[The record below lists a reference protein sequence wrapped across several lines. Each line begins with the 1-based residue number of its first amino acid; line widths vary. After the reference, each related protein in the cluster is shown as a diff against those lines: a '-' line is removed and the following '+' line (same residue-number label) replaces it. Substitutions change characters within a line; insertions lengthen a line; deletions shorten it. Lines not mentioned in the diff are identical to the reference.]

1 MRVGFIGLGNVG
13 AKLAGSLLR
22 NGHDLRVRDADRG
35 AAEPLLAEG
44 ARWAE
49 SGQSLAE
56 GSDVVITCLP
66 SPKVSAQVL
75 EAADGVL
82 EGLSEGKVWLEMSTT
97 EAEEVQ
103 RLGSLVE
110 ARGAIPLDSPVSGGC
125 HRATTG
131 NIAIFA
137 GGERSAFEKVLPLL
151 TTMGRKVVHTGPLG
165 SASVLKVITNYL
177 AGVQLISTGE
187 AFMVAKKAG
196 IDLAV
201 AYDAIRVSSG
211 NSFVHETEGQLI
223 LNGSYNVNFTMD
235 HEVKDLTLFD
245 DLGKKLGVAL
255 ELSPLCVE
263 IMRDGLKRYGP
274 RVWSSMVVKRLEDDC
289 GEDLR
294 APGFPEYLVDH
305 EPEEPGGEVV
315 VENRRTFRE
324 HSANNAAQEERIA
337 P

>member
-1 MRVGFIGLGNVG
+1 MKVGFIGLGNVG

-22 NGHDLRVRDADRG
+22 NGFDLTARDVDKDAATGLLSDGAKWADSG
-35 AAEPLLAEG
+35 KELAE
-44 ARWAE
+44 
-49 SGQSLAE
+49 SC
-56 GSDVVITCLP
+56 DIVITCLP
-66 SPKVSAQVL
+66 SPTVSAEVL
-75 EAADGVL
+75 EQPGGVL
-82 EGLSEGKVWLEMSTT
+82 EGLSDGKVWLEMSTT
-97 EAEEVQ
+97 EADDVR
-103 RLGSLVE
+103 RLGALVE
-110 ARGAIPLDSPVSGGC
+110 AKGTIPLDTPVSGGC

-137 GGERSAFEKVLPLL
+137 GGDRAGFERVLPLL
-151 TTMGRKVVHTGPLG
+151 TTMGRKVVHTGGLG
-165 SASVLKVITNYL
+165 TASILKVITNYL

-223 LNGSYNVNFTMD
+223 LNGSYNINFTMD

-245 DLGKKLGVAL
+245 NLGKSLGVPL
-255 ELSPLCVE
+255 ELSPLCVD

-305 EPEEPGGEVV
+305 EPEEPGAEVV
-315 VENRRTFRE
+315 IENRA
-324 HSANNAAQEERIA
+324 S
-337 P
+337 